1 MELCT
6 YNEIKKQKCVI
17 HVIICLN
24 TIFTADKSLMT
35 IERHGMA
42 QIEFLIS
49 RFGNAIYNY
58 FFPRR
63 YLMSM
68 SNANIQTYDKEFVK
82 KLICVIPKI

>member
-35 IERHGMA
+35 IEIHGMA
-42 QIEFLIS
+42 QIELLHS
-49 RFGNAIYNY
+49 SVSSAIYNY
-58 FFPRR
+58 ICKGLFDVDVQCQQ
-63 YLMSM
+63 
-68 SNANIQTYDKEFVK
+68 SNIW
-82 KLICVIPKI
+82 

>member
-1 MELCT
+1 MQDVNYPSICLSELKHLELCT

-42 QIEFLIS
+42 QIEF
-49 RFGNAIYNY
+49 
-58 FFPRR
+58 
-63 YLMSM
+63 
-68 SNANIQTYDKEFVK
+68 
-82 KLICVIPKI
+82 

>member
-6 YNEIKKQKCVI
+6 HNEIKKQKCVI

-42 QIEFLIS
+42 QIEFLPS
-49 RFGNAIYNY
+49 SVANAIYN
-58 FFPRR
+58 FFSKG
-63 YLMSM
+63 LFDVVVQCQH
-68 SNANIQTYDKEFVK
+68 SNI
-82 KLICVIPKI
+82 

>member
-1 MELCT
+1 MKLCT
-6 YNEIKKQKCVI
+6 YNEIKKLKCVI

-42 QIEFLIS
+42 QIEFLPS
-49 RFGNAIYNY
+49 SFANAIYNY
-58 FFPRR
+58 LLASV

-68 SNANIQTYDKEFVK
+68 SNANIQIYD
-82 KLICVIPKI
+82 